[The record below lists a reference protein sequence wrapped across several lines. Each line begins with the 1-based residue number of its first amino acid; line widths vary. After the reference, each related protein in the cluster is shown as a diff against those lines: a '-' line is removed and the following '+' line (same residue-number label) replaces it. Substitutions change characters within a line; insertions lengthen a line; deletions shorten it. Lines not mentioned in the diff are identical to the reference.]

1 MQPGKQRRIL
11 FSAIFCSLQCG
22 KEVPGE
28 SGYDYASYSHYAS
41 SGYAGIVEAGE
52 AFHIHGLIP
61 MKLVNYT
68 QAVVPV
74 ILNTWIMSYVERWVK
89 KIIPDMLRTI
99 GVPVL
104 LTAVMIPLGLCVFG
118 PLCNIIMGWVANGI
132 IWLNNTVG
140 IIAMLLV
147 GALWSILIMFG
158 VHMPIMMT
166 LLPVWMEMGFDAIV
180 SPGSIASQWAVIGV
194 ELAYALRS
202 KGRENKSV
210 GWSCFVTN
218 VTVNIS
224 EPAIYGILL
233 RDKKAM
239 AWSMAGGAAGAPE
252 EKP

>member
-104 LTAVMIPLGLCVFG
+104 LTAVMIPPRLVCIR
-118 PLCNIIMGWVANGI
+118 PLV
-132 IWLNNTVG
+132 
-140 IIAMLLV
+140 
-147 GALWSILIMFG
+147 
-158 VHMPIMMT
+158 
-166 LLPVWMEMGFDAIV
+166 
-180 SPGSIASQWAVIGV
+180 
-194 ELAYALRS
+194 
-202 KGRENKSV
+202 
-210 GWSCFVTN
+210 
-218 VTVNIS
+218 
-224 EPAIYGILL
+224 
-233 RDKKAM
+233 
-239 AWSMAGGAAGAPE
+239 
-252 EKP
+252 